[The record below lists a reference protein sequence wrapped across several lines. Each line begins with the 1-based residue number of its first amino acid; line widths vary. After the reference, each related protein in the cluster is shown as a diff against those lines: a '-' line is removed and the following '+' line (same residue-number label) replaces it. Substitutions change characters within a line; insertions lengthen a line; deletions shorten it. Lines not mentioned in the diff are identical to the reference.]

1 LKLSDLEND
10 LQDGTLLNHFVE
22 IVTAK
27 KIGKWDLAPTRKVQ
41 KLENLSIGLNYIQN
55 DMKIRLVG
63 IGSEGKAS
71 FRARLLRWMAHSLP
85 PPRLQHQDIF
95 NGRLKLIL
103 GLVWSL
109 FRGIRLT
116 ELTGG
121 SGEGGTLDPPMPLH
135 AI

>member
-1 LKLSDLEND
+1 MKLSDLEND

-63 IGSEGKAS
+63 IGSEGKPLPRPPFTLDGS
-71 FRARLLRWMAHSLP
+71 P
-85 PPRLQHQDIF
+85 PPSRLQHQDIF
-95 NGRLKLIL
+95 NGHLKLIL

-121 SGEGGTLDPPMPLH
+121 SGEGGTLDPPMPLR

>member
-1 LKLSDLEND
+1 MKLSDLEND

-63 IGSEGKAS
+63 IGSEGKAPS
-71 FRARLLRWMAHSLP
+71 ALAFCA
-85 PPRLQHQDIF
+85 D
-95 NGRLKLIL
+95 
-103 GLVWSL
+103 
-109 FRGIRLT
+109 
-116 ELTGG
+116 G
-121 SGEGGTLDPPMPLH
+121 SR
-135 AI
+135 